1 LRLLRDRKGAVRVIE
16 AFFASVLLLSCM
28 MLIPANANTE
38 DKSSNLASQAE
49 NVLLSLD
56 GDGQLAAFADNRD
69 WVGLGDCL
77 ASALPLTLWFNLTV
91 YDKHMNTINEYPICN
106 SGALSDEIVS
116 VTYVCASQD
125 NIYAIYVLQLQL
137 AGVD

>member
-1 LRLLRDRKGAVRVIE
+1 MRVIE

-28 MLIPANANTE
+28 TLIPANANTE
-38 DKSSNLASQAE
+38 DKNGNLASQAE

-69 WVGLGDCL
+69 WAGLGDCL
-77 ASALPLTLWFNLTV
+77 ACALPLTLWFNLTV
-91 YDKHMNTINEYPICN
+91 YDKQMNTLNEFPICS
-106 SGALSDEIVS
+106 SGAVSDEIVS
-116 VTYVCASQD
+116 VNYVCASR
-125 NIYAIYVLQLQL
+125 NSTYAIYVLQLQL